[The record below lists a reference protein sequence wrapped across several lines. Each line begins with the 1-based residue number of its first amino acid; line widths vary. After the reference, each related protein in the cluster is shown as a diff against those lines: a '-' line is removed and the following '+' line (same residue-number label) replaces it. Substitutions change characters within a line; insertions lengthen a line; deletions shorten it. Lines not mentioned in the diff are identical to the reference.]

1 VICITSEINK
11 KKHDKIQVRRIGKR
25 NILSILF
32 LGTAGQIAWSVENS
46 WFNTFVFDRITT
58 DPTPVAWMV
67 AVSAI
72 TATITTIFMG
82 ILSDRTSGKW
92 GKRKPFIVFGYI
104 LWGLITAI
112 YPMVEWIQ
120 MIGVAILIVIMTDA
134 VMTFFGSM
142 ANDAAYNA
150 WLTDIGHSSN
160 RNRIQ
165 SINSITIYVAAITSL
180 VAAGVIIDI
189 FGYFVFFYILGG
201 VVTITGVIA
210 TFLIESTPIEKD
222 RLKIEKSFLKE
233 FADIMNP
240 RILKENRILFLL
252 FLSMALGSIGSQVYM
267 PYLFIYME
275 HYIGFSKTELSI
287 FGALFLLLT
296 VVILII
302 AGIYSHRINRKT
314 LVVIGSILGALLTIL
329 LGFTSFLTQGN
340 SSLRIMSFLLYFLAT
355 IPSLASSVAFGGWI
369 FDNYPEGDVGKFQ
382 GIRMIFAVLIPMV
395 LGPPI
400 GSVIIST
407 FGIPIAEGYIPT
419 PEIFIFGGLISL
431 LSVIPIFFI
440 SKSEGRIN
448 LE

>member
-1 VICITSEINK
+1 
-11 KKHDKIQVRRIGKR
+11 
-25 NILSILF
+25 
-32 LGTAGQIAWSVENS
+32 
-46 WFNTFVFDRITT
+46 
-58 DPTPVAWMV
+58 
-67 AVSAI
+67 
-72 TATITTIFMG
+72 
-82 ILSDRTSGKW
+82 
-92 GKRKPFIVFGYI
+92 
-104 LWGLITAI
+104 
-112 YPMVEWIQ
+112 
-120 MIGVAILIVIMTDA
+120 
-134 VMTFFGSM
+134 
-142 ANDAAYNA
+142 
-150 WLTDIGHSSN
+150 
-160 RNRIQ
+160 
-165 SINSITIYVAAITSL
+165 
-180 VAAGVIIDI
+180 
-189 FGYFVFFYILGG
+189 
-201 VVTITGVIA
+201 
-210 TFLIESTPIEKD
+210 
-222 RLKIEKSFLKE
+222 
-233 FADIMNP
+233 MNP
-240 RILKENRILFLL
+240 KILKENRILFLL

-296 VVILII
+296 VVILVI

-369 FDNYPEGDVGKFQ
+369 FDNYPKGDVGKFQ

-400 GSVIIST
+400 GSAIIST
-407 FGIPIAEGYIPT
+407 FGIPIADGYIPT

-440 SKSEGRIN
+440 SKSEGQIN

>member
-1 VICITSEINK
+1 MSEENEQ
-11 KKHDKIQVRRIGKR
+11 KHGRIQVKRIGKR

-58 DPTPVAWMV
+58 NPTPVALMV

-72 TATITTIFMG
+72 TATITTIIMG

-104 LWGLITAI
+104 LWGIITAI

-120 MIGVAILIVIMTDA
+120 TIGVAILIVVITDA
-134 VMTFFGSM
+134 VMTFFGST

-165 SINSITIYVAAITSL
+165 SINNITVYVAAITSL
-180 VAAGVIIDI
+180 VLAGVIIDI

-222 RLKIEKSFLKE
+222 QIKFEKSFLKE
-233 FADIMNP
+233 FADIMN
-240 RILKENRILFLL
+240 
-252 FLSMALGSIGSQVYM
+252 
-267 PYLFIYME
+267 
-275 HYIGFSKTELSI
+275 SKTELSI
-287 FGALFLLLT
+287 FGAFFLLLT
-296 VVILII
+296 VVILVI

-314 LVVIGSILGALLTIL
+314 LVIIGSILGAMLTIL
-329 LGFTSFLTQGN
+329 LGLTSLLVGGN
-340 SSLRIMSFLLYFLAT
+340 SSLAVLTFLLYFVAT
-355 IPSLASSVAFGGWI
+355 IPALLSSVAFGGWL
-369 FDNYPEGDVGKFQ
+369 FDNYPEGNIGKFQ
-382 GIRMIFAVLIPMV
+382 GIRMIFMVLIPMV

-400 GSVIIST
+400 GSAIIST
-407 FGIPIAEGYIPT
+407 FGIPLADGFIPT

-440 SKSEGRIN
+440 SKSEGQIN